1 MQLCYDSE
9 NDVLTI
15 VLSSTPVRTLD
26 TEKPGVVLG
35 YGGDGSLVN
44 FEIKN
49 ASRRIDNH
57 RSVDLCVNGRNVQG
71 MKLL

>member
-1 MQLCYDSE
+1 MQVCYDSK

-15 VLSSTPVRTLD
+15 VLSTTPVRTLD

-49 ASRRIDNH
+49 ASRRIDDP
-57 RSVDLCVNGRNVQG
+57 RSVDLCVNGRNIQG

>member
-1 MQLCYDSE
+1 MQLCYDSK

-35 YGGDGSLVN
+35 YGGDGTLVN

-49 ASRRIDNH
+49 ASRRIDNP